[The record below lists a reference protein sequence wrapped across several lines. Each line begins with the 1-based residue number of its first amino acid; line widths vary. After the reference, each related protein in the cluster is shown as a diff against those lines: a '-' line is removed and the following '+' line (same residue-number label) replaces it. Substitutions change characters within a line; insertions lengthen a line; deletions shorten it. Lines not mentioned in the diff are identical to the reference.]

1 MGTRS
6 RSPRPVLG
14 GWLWLLYAC
23 AGLGPGSAAPKRQ
36 LPPADWS
43 TPGAGSPSMAEGGWL
58 PAAAATETAGT
69 GAAGSASA
77 LSDVAASTPGA
88 VLSAESP
95 VPSRP
100 AGAAGASSP
109 AEVETATSVP
119 ALTVSPVPVVDGETA
134 APPIEPEAGAAEGLP
149 EGAAV
154 WASATNPP
162 DNGTG
167 VTTPAAEAAAAL
179 AWFYSRPP
187 EPHPTRF
194 SPSGL
199 EATGAGPGMFASVT
213 TTSPGPAATP
223 GHSASSTVSTG
234 GSRSPAFGGTEP
246 TSAALLSPAAAA
258 RTPPTEG
265 PGSETDR
272 PGHKGSR
279 APDSPGESR
288 TGGTP
293 ALAGGMSPP
302 AFVAWGEEVGSPGPA
317 ETKGEG
323 LAPRTSTGIT
333 GSDRTAPASQG
344 VIAPTGVSG
353 STANEEPP
361 GSAVE
366 PSSRTHPWRTDAERS
381 PAATEAPAA
390 GHTGPW
396 SRANSSPEPGPEMA
410 TPAWPGDPLPS
421 PRTSGLETE
430 NAGFSLAGS
439 SAGSPQP
446 PSAGTAAPTAPRAGM
461 DGAALAPPAA
471 GPAGAHLS
479 GGFVGGYV
487 APSLA
492 ELEREAATAPP
503 ADTQQGAGPS
513 PRGAELSPA
522 AMAELPTG
530 DPGVMARASPQPSW
544 AQETGLPPTLS
555 RKGGEAAGPLATAH
569 GETPHPSPN
578 VPSAASPSRPV
589 PEPSPGTAVA
599 LPAGE
604 AAALARAVA
613 APQVPLSEGTVAG
626 RGAPSGGTSPS
637 AFAAA
642 SVAPAELGNA
652 GQATSHL
659 PGALGSPRPAPA
671 REAAVAKE
679 GTFTSVF
686 AGSGDPASLPSI
698 SDSAPPS
705 SVGDSL
711 LPTPAAA
718 AGRGDAAGSTPTA
731 HKETATS
738 PANTMPETRPSP
750 APAKASPAGR
760 AELSPGERGAVA
772 GARTTLYS
780 SPGAVEATG
789 LHAPAGDTSPAAMAS
804 PWETTAGPSAA
815 QTEQLGSP
823 TTSFLGSPSP
833 SPQTVSRPA
842 GTVNAAA
849 FPASN
854 SAVPRAS
861 RGPLTTPGVASSSA
875 PSVLGS
881 SSPSL
886 HWEKGLTPPQQGANV
901 GSADASHKSPATT
914 SGPSGGW
921 AETPAP
927 LAGLTGLR
935 ELWLYSL
942 ASHERVKYPA
952 RCLAWLRMQH
962 EPARWNKDWP
972 ACPCSLASGA
982 LDPRFRQSRGP
993 AGVTVLYAASPKQHG
1008 TGVRCLYNSRE
1019 ELVKGWQDRAW
1030 KASGQRSP
1038 SHDPALA
1045 LYAWCCGQPGSPQLC
1060 ARYSPKRPE
1069 ISCAGSRLPKPGPS
1083 SAEAESDSEEG
1094 RD

>member
-1 MGTRS
+1 
-6 RSPRPVLG
+6 
-14 GWLWLLYAC
+14 
-23 AGLGPGSAAPKRQ
+23 
-36 LPPADWS
+36 
-43 TPGAGSPSMAEGGWL
+43 MAEGGWL

-446 PSAGTAAPTAPRAGM
+446 PSAGTAAPTAPRA
-461 DGAALAPPAA
+461 
-471 GPAGAHLS
+471 
-479 GGFVGGYV
+479 
-487 APSLA
+487 
-492 ELEREAATAPP
+492 
-503 ADTQQGAGPS
+503 
-513 PRGAELSPA
+513 
-522 AMAELPTG
+522 
-530 DPGVMARASPQPSW
+530 
-544 AQETGLPPTLS
+544 
-555 RKGGEAAGPLATAH
+555 
-569 GETPHPSPN
+569 
-578 VPSAASPSRPV
+578 
-589 PEPSPGTAVA
+589 
-599 LPAGE
+599 
-604 AAALARAVA
+604 
-613 APQVPLSEGTVAG
+613 
-626 RGAPSGGTSPS
+626 
-637 AFAAA
+637 
-642 SVAPAELGNA
+642 
-652 GQATSHL
+652 
-659 PGALGSPRPAPA
+659 
-671 REAAVAKE
+671 
-679 GTFTSVF
+679 
-686 AGSGDPASLPSI
+686 
-698 SDSAPPS
+698 
-705 SVGDSL
+705 VGDSL